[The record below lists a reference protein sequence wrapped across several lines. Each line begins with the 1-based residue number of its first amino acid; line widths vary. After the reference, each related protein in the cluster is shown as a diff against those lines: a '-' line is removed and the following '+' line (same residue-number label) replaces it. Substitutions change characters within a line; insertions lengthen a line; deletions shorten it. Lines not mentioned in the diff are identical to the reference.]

1 MHQRNFIQRSMVS
14 LRSWH
19 RINLQVNWKGLQA
32 RSDLLIYV
40 VRLNNEILY
49 EGTSQERALYE
60 VRKQADLGR
69 HAKLDWY
76 YV

>member
-1 MHQRNFIQRSMVS
+1 M
-14 LRSWH
+14 
-19 RINLQVNWKGLQA
+19 
-32 RSDLLIYV
+32 SDLLIYV

-69 HAKLDWY
+69 HATLDWH
-76 YV
+76 YVL

>member
-1 MHQRNFIQRSMVS
+1 M
-14 LRSWH
+14 
-19 RINLQVNWKGLQA
+19 
-32 RSDLLIYV
+32 SDLLIYV

-69 HAKLDWY
+69 NATLDWY